1 MDNADDLISGTTTTG
16 STSTSGS
23 TSTTG
28 TTSGTTSTTGTTTT
42 SGATSGTG
50 SASGTTSGT
59 GTDSSP
65 DATSTTSST
74 GTDSSPDTGA
84 VSGTSSTTT
93 SATGTSGET
102 PDSGASQAGQEPET
116 VIKGDD
122 THHGVLEGHSGN
134 NLIEAGSAGDTLVGG
149 SGSNTL
155 VGGAGDDLLVGAN
168 TSGTDVM
175 SAGNGHNIMVAGG
188 AKTQQL
194 DDFFHAN
201 KALVDALSSNPQFAA
216 LTSLANSASS
226 STSGVGNTFQ
236 LQSGNFHDQIYNF
249 HASSD
254 VLEIQSGINGSGI
267 TGLSSLLSHVSISGN
282 DVSVDLGGGSSV
294 TLVGV
299 DVAHLSAANVVIK

>member
-1 MDNADDLISGTTTTG
+1 MDTENNVENADDLITTSSSGTAASSTG
-16 STSTSGS
+16 T
-23 TSTTG
+23 TTG
-28 TTSGTTSTTGTTTT
+28 TT
-42 SGATSGTG
+42 
-50 SASGTTSGT
+50 
-59 GTDSSP
+59 TDSSP
-65 DATSTTSST
+65 DAGS
-74 GTDSSPDTGA
+74 
-84 VSGTSSTTT
+84 VSGT
-93 SATGTSGET
+93 APVTGTSGSTSDET
-102 PDSGASQAGQEPET
+102 PDSNVGAAQTNQEPEN

>member
-1 MDNADDLISGTTTTG
+1 MDTENNVENADDLITTSSSGTA
-16 STSTSGS
+16 TSS
-23 TSTTG
+23 TG
-28 TTSGTTSTTGTTTT
+28 TT
-42 SGATSGTG
+42 
-50 SASGTTSGT
+50 
-59 GTDSSP
+59 TDSSP
-65 DATSTTSST
+65 DAGS
-74 GTDSSPDTGA
+74 
-84 VSGTSSTTT
+84 VSGT
-93 SATGTSGET
+93 APVTGTSGSTSDET
-102 PDSGASQAGQEPET
+102 PDSNVGAAQTNQEPEN

-134 NLIEAGSAGDTLVGG
+134 NLIEAGSAGDTLVGD